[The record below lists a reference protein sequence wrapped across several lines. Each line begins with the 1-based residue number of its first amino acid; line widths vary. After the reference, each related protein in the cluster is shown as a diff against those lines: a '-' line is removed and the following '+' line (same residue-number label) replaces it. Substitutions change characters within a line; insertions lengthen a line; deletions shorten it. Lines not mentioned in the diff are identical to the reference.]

1 MSDLFDNEPAAI
13 DAHYFAGD
21 KPDIDKYLSDY
32 EPEWEQI
39 WEIAPVEDMTDGMI
53 HAMIDMVFD
62 HWDDTT
68 WEELLQ
74 AMMDDYWEWFNESY
88 SDNN

>member
-1 MSDLFDNEPAAI
+1 MSDLFDDDNVI
-13 DAHYFAGD
+13 DVNSLFVD
-21 KPDIDKYLSDY
+21 KPDINRYLTDY
-32 EPEWEQI
+32 EPEWLNI
-39 WEIAPVEDMTDGMI
+39 WEIAPVESMTDGQI
-53 HAMIDMVFD
+53 NAMIDTVFD

-88 SDNN
+88 SDTT